1 VLFRDLTFLKL
12 HDKMPAMDILSLKRK
27 KQVIAKV
34 LIAHGIPIW
43 YGIPDHIV
51 DALREEG
58 YVIRKKKGYGKD

>member
-1 VLFRDLTFLKL
+1 MLSRELTFLKL
-12 HDKMPAMDILSLKRK
+12 HDKMLAMDILSLKRK

-51 DALREEG
+51 DALNEEG
-58 YVIRKKKGYGKD
+58 YVIRKKKNNGKD

>member
-1 VLFRDLTFLKL
+1 ML
-12 HDKMPAMDILSLKRK
+12 AMDILSLKRK